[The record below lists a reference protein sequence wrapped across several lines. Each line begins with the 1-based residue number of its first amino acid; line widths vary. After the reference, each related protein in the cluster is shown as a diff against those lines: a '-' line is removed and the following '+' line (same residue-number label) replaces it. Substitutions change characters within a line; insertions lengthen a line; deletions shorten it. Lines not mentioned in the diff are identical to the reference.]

1 MSNQDQW
8 GPTLVEAEA
17 VEEQGSRDL
26 CLIVILSDG
35 PVLTVPLAEKKQVTI
50 GRTETNDVQVAEAS
64 VSREH
69 AVLHVGDQIT
79 IEDLGSGNGT
89 KVDGEKIPASQQVP
103 VEPRQIV
110 EVGSAMLLLQESAA
124 PITAHRLV
132 THSHLEAV
140 LSDLCATRA
149 LDAPFSVL
157 RIRLEGTASPDGIRA
172 ALTGVLRARDL
183 VAAYAP
189 GEYELLL
196 TSASDHERAERI
208 AEQVRTALAGV
219 TMAHGAALFPQD
231 GRTPDELFESAA
243 ASMRK
248 RAPNGKRAPIVEDPA
263 MRDLYVVAERLARGK
278 ISVLLLGET
287 GVGKEVFAEAIHE
300 RSPRRS
306 KPFVRLNC
314 AAFSE
319 TLLESELF
327 GHEAGAFTGAAKE
340 KPGLLEVADGGTV
353 FLDELGEMSAATQA
367 KLLRVIEQRQVLR
380 VGGLEPRGIDVRF
393 VSATNR
399 DLEREVKQG
408 RFREDLYY
416 RLDGVTLRIPPLRER
431 KSEILELARAFL
443 VEGARELG
451 RSEPR
456 LSERARDLLLGY
468 SWPGNI
474 RELKNVM
481 ERASL
486 LAVGD
491 EILPEHLPVEKMS
504 ADWGAAPSHE
514 EEGEPRSLTEQ
525 ELLRMVEDEE
535 RRRILE
541 TLDKCGG
548 NQTRAAE
555 MLGISR
561 RTLSKR
567 LNKYGVPR
575 PRKST

>member
-1 MSNQDQW
+1 MANHDQDQW

-17 VEEQGSRDL
+17 ILDASGGALS
-26 CLIVILSDG
+26 LIVISDG
-35 PVLTVPLAEKKQVTI
+35 PVLTLPLEGKQRVTI
-50 GRTETNDVQVAEAS
+50 GRTEVNDVQLSDQA

-69 AVLHVGDQIT
+69 AVLHVSDRLE

-89 KVDGEKIPASQQVP
+89 KVGGERVP
-103 VEPRQIV
+103 PHVRIEVEPRQLV
-110 EVGSAMLLLQESAA
+110 EIGSAMLLVQD
-124 PITAHRLV
+124 TAEPSTLARRLF
-132 THSHLEAV
+132 THGWFEAV
-140 LSDLCATRA
+140 LEEQCARRGA
-149 LDAPFSVL
+149 SFSVL
-157 RIRLEGTASPDGIRA
+157 RVRIEGTASSESIRR
-172 ALTGVLRARDL
+172 ALTADLGPKDL

-196 TSASDHERAERI
+196 LGAGERAAAERFAADI
-208 AEQVRTALAGV
+208 RARLEGIV
-219 TMAHGAALFPQD
+219 HSGAAVFPGD
-231 GRTPDELFESAA
+231 GKTPDALLEA
-243 ASMRK
+243 ASSAMRK
-248 RAPNGKRAPIVEDPA
+248 RATAARRRAPIVEDPA
-263 MRDLYVVAERLARGK
+263 MRDLYLVAERLARGK

-300 RSPRRS
+300 RSPRS
-306 KPFVRLNC
+306 SEPFVRLNC

-327 GHEAGAFTGAAKE
+327 GHEAGAFTGAVKE
-340 KPGLLEVADGGTV
+340 KPGLLEIANGGTV
-353 FLDELGEMSAATQA
+353 LLDELGEMSAATQA

-380 VGGLEPRGIDVRF
+380 VGGLNPRAIDVRF
-393 VSATNR
+393 ISATNL
-399 DLEREVKQG
+399 DLEREVQ
-408 RFREDLYY
+408 RANFREDLYY

-443 VEGARELG
+443 EDNARELG
-451 RSEPR
+451 HLPLP
-456 LSERARDLLLGY
+456 LSARARDLLLGY

-486 LAVGD
+486 LAIGD

-504 ADWGAAPSHE
+504 TDWRAVPRE
-514 EEGEPRSLTEQ
+514 EDGRPLTE
-525 ELLRMVEDEE
+525 EDLERMMDEEE

-541 TLDKCGG
+541 ALDKCGG
-548 NQTRAAE
+548 NQTRAADL
-555 MLGISR
+555 LGISR

-575 PRKST
+575 PRKP